1 MQGDSAVSDR
11 SWLFT
16 DVAKKRSAILTGMA
30 EVRPRYQ
37 PGLDGLR
44 GLALVAMLA
53 FHDGRLR
60 GGFLGL
66 STFFTLSGFLIT
78 GLLLSERSASGR
90 VSLRRFFGRRF
101 RRLLPAALI
110 GLVVAAAVAGVLPEA
125 PTSPNFPLDCLSA
138 LGELCHRRV

>member
-90 VSLRRFFGRRF
+90 VSLRRFFARRF
-101 RRLLPAALI
+101 RRLLPAAWIRL
-110 GLVVAAAVAGVLPEA
+110 GVPGAVRGVLGDA
-125 PTSPNFPLDCLSA
+125 PASRDFRFDGLAPLRA
-138 LGELCHRRV
+138 